1 MAKARFHL
9 IAALRETATRLTHG
23 DTYGWTH
30 MGKCNCGHLAQT
42 VTKLTPAEI
51 HQYALQKP
59 GDWAEQAVAYCPGSR
74 YPIDLVI
81 QTLIELGLTRDD
93 LIHLERLSD
102 PTILAQLPPQGRA
115 LDYRKRDDVVLY
127 FQMWATLLESQYNPP
142 SDTHHQL
149 KAPSVAAP
157 VGGA

>member
-1 MAKARFHL
+1 MAKAGSHL
-9 IAALRETATRLTHG
+9 IAVLRETAERLMQG
-23 DTYGWTH
+23 DAYGWTH
-30 MGKCNCGHLAQT
+30 MGKCNCGHLVQT

-74 YPIDLVI
+74 YPIDLVF

-102 PTILAQLPPQGRA
+102 PGILAQLPSQSRA

-127 FQMWATLLESQYNPP
+127 FQLWANLLEDQN
-142 SDTHHQL
+142 DTPAHANHRDWAQGQ
-149 KAPSVAAP
+149 ATS
-157 VGGA
+157 VGG